1 MAVASLSRRSVLRAI
16 GAIAGALALSACGR
30 RAGDGGAPS
39 PGAPRRVVSLSPS
52 TTEAVFA
59 IGAGAALVGRSRYCD
74 HPPEAARLPAVGGYS
89 DPNIEAILA
98 LAPTLV
104 IGARGPAGPALEES
118 LRAHGIATYFPE
130 TESIAQIEA
139 LLSELGQKLG
149 AEPGAA
155 QAVAR
160 LRARRRAVEDAVRS
174 RPRAR
179 VALLFD
185 ISPIFAA
192 GPGGFPDELIRIAGG
207 ENVIARGGPY
217 PTIGI
222 EHMIALDP
230 EVLIDG
236 AAEMA
241 EGAQPASRLLALREA
256 PGWRELA
263 AMRAGRIRSLP
274 NAAALRPGPRIG
286 EGLVALARAIHGP
299 DLVIAEARP

>member
-1 MAVASLSRRSVLRAI
+1 MAAVLLSRRSMLRAI

-30 RAGDGGAPS
+30 RDGEGGAPA

-59 IGAGAALVGRSRYCD
+59 IGAGATLVGRSRYCD
-74 HPPEAARLPAVGGYS
+74 YPPEAAGLRAVGGYS

-118 LRAHGIATYFPE
+118 LRAHNIATYFPE
-130 TESIAQIEA
+130 TESIAQIESM
-139 LLSELGQKLG
+139 LSELGQKLG
-149 AEPGAA
+149 AEAGAA
-155 QAVAR
+155 RAVAH
-160 LRARRRAVEDAVRS
+160 LRDRRRAIEEAVRS
-174 RPRAR
+174 RPRVR
-179 VALLFD
+179 VAILFD

-192 GPGGFPDELIRIAGG
+192 GPGGFPDELLRIAGG

-222 EHMIALDP
+222 EHLIALDP

-241 EGAQPASRLLALREA
+241 EGAQPASRLLSLRDA

-263 AMRAGRIRSLP
+263 AMRAGRVRSLP

-299 DLVIAEARP
+299 DLAIAEASP